1 MEEKGE
7 KKIQK
12 PLSVSIASFK
22 KDMVDIINRSGIPI
36 YITEMVLKEMLNEVS
51 MVSSQVQEKERT
63 QYMESN
69 QNNE

>member
-1 MEEKGE
+1 MEEKRG

>member
-51 MVSSQVQEKERT
+51 VVSSQVQEKERT

>member
-1 MEEKGE
+1 
-7 KKIQK
+7 
-12 PLSVSIASFK
+12 
-22 KDMVDIINRSGIPI
+22 MVDIINRSGIPI

>member
-1 MEEKGE
+1 MEEKEG

-51 MVSSQVQEKERT
+51 VVSSQVQEKERT